1 MSNNALPRAST
12 NEVKKPGFFGVD
24 AEFAEEPL
32 DDATRELVDEYCANN
47 PGGHERLIPLLHAV
61 QRHLGYLPF
70 SAQHYVGEKLG
81 LSAVQVYGV
90 VSFYHF
96 FSTTPRGKYQI
107 KVCMGTACFVRGSQR
122 LLDTLSET
130 LDMEVGALSQDGMFN
145 LEAVRCIGACG
156 LAPAIMVNEDVYGNL
171 TPTKAKNLVKKL
183 RRQAAEEKTAERAG
197 AEESTGEASS

>member
-12 NEVKKPGFFGVD
+12 NDVKKPGFFGVD

-32 DDATRELVDEYCANN
+32 DDATRALVDEYCANN

-130 LDMEVGALSQDGMFN
+130 LDMQVGGLSEDGLFN
-145 LEAVRCIGACG
+145 LDAVRCIGACS
-156 LAPAIMVNEDVYGNL
+156 LAPAMMVNDDVYGGL
-171 TPTKAKNLVKKL
+171 TATKVKNIVKKL
-183 RRQAAEEKTAERAG
+183 RRQEAAAAENDG
-197 AEESTGEASS
+197 ADSPEEASQ

>member
-1 MSNNALPRAST
+1 MTSENVPEILNDGNAHL
-12 NEVKKPGFFGVD
+12 GFYGVD
-24 AEFAEEPL
+24 ADERPEPL
-32 DDATRELVDEYCANN
+32 DDLTRALIDEFCEKN

-70 SAQHYVGEKLG
+70 VAQEYVGLKLG

-96 FSTTPRGKYQI
+96 FSTTPRGKYQV

-122 LLDTLSET
+122 LLDTLSDT
-130 LDMEVGALSQDGMFN
+130 LGMEVGALSEDKMFN

-156 LAPAIMVNEDVYGNL
+156 LAPAIMVNEDVFGNL
-171 TPTKAKNLVKKL
+171 TPTKSKSLVKKL
-183 RRQAAEEKTAERAG
+183 RRQAAEEEQAERAG
-197 AEESTGEASS
+197 EEASS